1 MRTWLFTILFVLCV
15 GTGQADMATLV
26 SDDFNGSDNTNIQDH
41 TPDTDYAG
49 WGWGEVTNTWEIQS
63 NQLECGIV
71 TGKQI
76 K

>member
-49 WGWGEVTNTWEIQS
+49 S
-63 NQLECGIV
+63 
-71 TGKQI
+71 
-76 K
+76 